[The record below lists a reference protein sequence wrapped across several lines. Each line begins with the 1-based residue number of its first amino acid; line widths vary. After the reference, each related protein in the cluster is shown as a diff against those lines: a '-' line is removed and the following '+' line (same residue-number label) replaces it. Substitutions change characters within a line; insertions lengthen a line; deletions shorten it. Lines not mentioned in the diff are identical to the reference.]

1 MLTVADPL
9 RHARRVGPGRTAV
22 VCGDETVDFRT
33 LHDRAAR
40 LVAGLR
46 RLGVQRGDRVAVLAL
61 NCHRYL
67 EAYLAIPAGGMVVVP
82 LNTRLAEAEVRAILQ
97 DAEPRVLIT
106 DRRGSELGGL
116 AAEVEHV
123 VELPGGYD
131 ELLAAGAADTPAE
144 LGGGAD
150 AAEPVELG
158 EGIDETDLAAL
169 FYTGGT
175 TGRSKGVMLTHR
187 NLVANAF
194 HKTLACRF
202 DRDDVLLAVGPLF
215 HVAGTAPLLGLA
227 WLTAAVVML
236 PRFDPAEALDLIE
249 RHGVTATLPVPTMV
263 AAMVD
268 EQRARPRDV
277 SSLRLLGHAGSP
289 IATEVVRRAHAT
301 FPQAELA
308 QFYGAT
314 ETAPIVTCLPHEERE
329 LDGPRQGSCGQPVP
343 GVAVKIIDP
352 GGRTL
357 GPGEVGEVAV
367 RGPNVMAGYWRNPEA
382 TAAVLVDGWYRT
394 GDLGHQDRD
403 AHLFLVDRLKD
414 MIVSGGENVY
424 SVEVEDVLA
433 RHPAVLEAAVF
444 GVPDERWGEAVHAV
458 VVVRP
463 DAHAG
468 NDANAQD
475 GTDGTDGTD
484 GDANAGIDAEAL
496 AAELEQTCRA
506 EIAGFKVPKRIEIR
520 TEPLPKSGPGKILK
534 RALRAPYWE
543 GHDVAIG

>member
-9 RHARRVGPGRTAV
+9 RHARRAGPGRTAV
-22 VCGDETVDFRT
+22 VCGAETVDHRT

-40 LVAGLR
+40 LVGGLR
-46 RLGVQRGDRVAVLAL
+46 DLGVQRGDRVAVLAL

-82 LNTRLAEAEVRAILQ
+82 LNTRLAEAELQAILR

-131 ELLAAGAADTPAE
+131 ELVAAGRVPPGEPGE
-144 LGGGAD
+144 LGDG
-150 AAEPVELG
+150 V
-158 EGIDETDLAAL
+158 DETDLAAL

-194 HKTLACRF
+194 HKTMACRF
-202 DRDDVLLAVGPLF
+202 VRDDVLLAAGPLF

-227 WLTAAVVML
+227 WLTASVVML

-263 AAMVD
+263 AALVD

-289 IATEVVRRAHAT
+289 IATEVVRRAHET
-301 FPQAELA
+301 FPRAELA

-314 ETAPIVTCLPHEERE
+314 ETAPIVSCLAHEERE
-329 LDGPRQGSCGQPVP
+329 LGGPRQGSCGQPVP
-343 GVAVKIIDP
+343 GVAVQVLDP
-352 GGRTL
+352 GGRPL

-394 GDLGHQDRD
+394 GDLGYQDD
-403 AHLFLVDRLKD
+403 EAHLFLVDRLKD

-458 VVVRP
+458 VVLRP
-463 DAHAG
+463 DADIAADAG
-468 NDANAQD
+468 
-475 GTDGTDGTD
+475 T
-484 GDANAGIDAEAL
+484 L
-496 AAELEQTCRA
+496 AADLERSCRA
-506 EIAGFKVPKRIEIR
+506 EIAGYKVPKHIEIR
-520 TEPLPKSGPGKILK
+520 TDPLPKSGPGKILK
-534 RALRAPYWE
+534 RALRAPYWQ
-543 GHDVAIG
+543 DRDAAIG